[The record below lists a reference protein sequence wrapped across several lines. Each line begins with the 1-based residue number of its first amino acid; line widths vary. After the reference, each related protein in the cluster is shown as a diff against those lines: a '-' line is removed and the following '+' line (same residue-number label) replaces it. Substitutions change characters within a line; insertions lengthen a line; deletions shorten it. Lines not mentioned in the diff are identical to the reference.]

1 MDTLTNMDG
10 VILNED
16 ETILIQDGLV
26 LNEDTPI
33 PTNAYS
39 YTTLDDPVNI
49 HIEIS
54 SQQLSNDYYT
64 CLDAN
69 SNPTTKT

>member
-1 MDTLTNMDG
+1 MDTLTIMDG

-33 PTNAYS
+33 PTNYNS
-39 YTTLDDPVNI
+39 YTTLDHP
-49 HIEIS
+49 
-54 SQQLSNDYYT
+54 Y
-64 CLDAN
+64 
-69 SNPTTKT
+69 